1 MHHHSLLILALAVLN
16 SVVASESSASASAS
30 APGLVII
37 PVASAVQ
44 TAELDIMS
52 GMAMPTLASP
62 PTSIPTSTPAAI
74 ITPTATAKSI
84 STKVTV
90 SAPANT
96 TTTQTSRLSTVVVP
110 SGSASAGVSG
120 TNTTLPTV
128 TGGVEGRSVKFVSV
142 ALGVMAGIF
151 AFA

>member
-52 GMAMPTLASP
+52 GSQSFLPLLPFPYQS
-62 PTSIPTSTPAAI
+62 S
-74 ITPTATAKSI
+74 
-84 STKVTV
+84 
-90 SAPANT
+90 NT
-96 TTTQTSRLSTVVVP
+96 HPQP
-110 SGSASAGVSG
+110 
-120 TNTTLPTV
+120 N
-128 TGGVEGRSVKFVSV
+128 
-142 ALGVMAGIF
+142 
-151 AFA
+151 